1 MNMKSVD
8 IPASGAGVA
17 ASPGRSAHWRRAC
30 QIALVLLVAAVPWS
44 TAVPEFW
51 ISQAN
56 YIGLYALVVFGLVLL
71 TGVAGLTSFGQAAFV
86 GIGAYAGAYLS
97 STLDAPAWA
106 TLLFGL
112 LVTGVC
118 AYVIGAVT
126 IRMSGH
132 YLALATIAWSLAL
145 YYLFGSVAA
154 LGKYDGLANLA
165 PLSLFGLELRSGRAM
180 YALIWTCVGLCG
192 WGLRNLL
199 DSQPGRVL
207 RALKHGRLLS
217 ESFGVDTVASK
228 RLIFVLA
235 AMLASVAGWL
245 YMYLQ
250 RAVNPTPFGLNA
262 SLEYVIMLIAGGM
275 ANVWGAVV
283 GAGLVK
289 LLQDQLQTVLPSLLG
304 TAGNVELI
312 VFGAVLVVLLRFA
325 PHGAWPHLRRL
336 VPDRA
341 PRAVLPSPPLP
352 RRANPRHDGALLT
365 LTEVGKRFG
374 GLQAVD
380 GVSFQVAPA
389 SIVALIG
396 PNGAGKSTTFNLIT
410 GALSAS
416 AGRIAFGPT
425 RIDGLPARDI
435 ARLGMARTFQHVK
448 LIPDMTVLENVALGT
463 HLRAPASV
471 WRSVLRFDRPV
482 ERQRLYEAAEALK
495 RVGLDGLMHAEAGS
509 LALGQQRL
517 VEIARALAS
526 DPTMLLLDEPA
537 AGLRHLEKQALAS
550 LLAALRAEGMTLLLV
565 EHDMDFVMGLADRI
579 VVMVYGKK
587 IADGTPAEIQQ
598 HPAVREAYLGSDA

>member
-1 MNMKSVD
+1 MKSVD
-8 IPASGAGVA
+8 IPLQGAVAPASSGRGAT
-17 ASPGRSAHWRRAC
+17 RRRAL
-30 QIALVLLVAAVPWS
+30 QIALILLVAGLPLSA
-44 TAVPEFW
+44 AIPEFW

-56 YIGLYALVVFGLVLL
+56 YIGLYALVVLGLVLL

-86 GIGAYAGAYLS
+86 GIGAYASAYLS
-97 STLDAPAWA
+97 STVGAPSWA

-112 LVTGVC
+112 VVTGGC
-118 AYVIGAVT
+118 AYVIGAIT

-145 YYLFGSVAA
+145 YYLFGSIAA

-165 PLSLFGLELRSGRAM
+165 PMSLFGIELRSGRAM
-180 YALIWTCVGLCG
+180 YGLIWACVGLCG
-192 WGLRNLL
+192 WGLCNLL
-199 DSQPGRVL
+199 DSQPGRVM
-207 RALKHGRLLS
+207 RALKHGRLLT
-217 ESFGVDTVASK
+217 ESFGVDTVACK

-245 YMYLQ
+245 YVYLQ

-262 SLEYVIMLIAGGM
+262 SLEYVIMLIVGGM

-283 GAGLVK
+283 GAALVK

-304 TAGNVELI
+304 MAGNFELI
-312 VFGAVLVVLLRFA
+312 VFGAMLIVLLRFA
-325 PHGAWPHLRRL
+325 PQGAWPYLRRL

-341 PRAVLPSPPLP
+341 PRPVLASPPLN
-352 RRANPRHDGALLT
+352 RRTLHHGGGPLLT
-365 LTEVGKRFG
+365 LTDVGKRFG

-389 SIVALIG
+389 RIVALIG

-416 AGRIAFGPT
+416 AGQIAFGTT
-425 RIDGLPARDI
+425 RIDGLPAREI

-448 LIPDMTVLENVALGT
+448 LVPGMTVLENVALGT
-463 HLRAPASV
+463 QLRAPSSV
-471 WRSVLRFDRPV
+471 WRSALRLDRAV
-482 ERQRLYEAAEALK
+482 ERQRLHEAAQALK
-495 RVGLDGLMHAEAGS
+495 RVGLDGLMHAEASS

-526 DPTMLLLDEPA
+526 DPSLLLLDEPA

-587 IADGTPAEIQQ
+587 IADGSPAEIQR

>member
-1 MNMKSVD
+1 MKSVD
-8 IPASGAGVA
+8 IPLQSAVAPASSGRGAT
-17 ASPGRSAHWRRAC
+17 RRRAL
-30 QIALVLLVAAVPWS
+30 QIALILLVAGLPLSA
-44 TAVPEFW
+44 AIPEFW

-56 YIGLYALVVFGLVLL
+56 YIGLYALVVLGLVLL

-86 GIGAYAGAYLS
+86 GIGAYASAYLS
-97 STLDAPAWA
+97 STVGAPSWA

-112 LVTGVC
+112 VVTGGC
-118 AYVIGAVT
+118 AYVIGAIT

-145 YYLFGSVAA
+145 YYLFGSIAA

-165 PLSLFGLELRSGRAM
+165 PMSLFGIELRSGRAM
-180 YALIWTCVGLCG
+180 YGLIWACVGLCG
-192 WGLRNLL
+192 WGLCNLL
-199 DSQPGRVL
+199 DSQPGRVM
-207 RALKHGRLLS
+207 RALKHGRLLT
-217 ESFGVDTVASK
+217 ESFGVDTVACK

-245 YMYLQ
+245 YVYLQ

-262 SLEYVIMLIAGGM
+262 SLEYVIMLIVGGM

-283 GAGLVK
+283 GAALVK

-304 TAGNVELI
+304 MAGNFELI
-312 VFGAVLVVLLRFA
+312 VFGAMLIVLLRFA
-325 PHGAWPHLRRL
+325 PQGAWPYLRRL

-341 PRAVLPSPPLP
+341 PRPVLASPPLN
-352 RRANPRHDGALLT
+352 RRTLHHSGGPLLT
-365 LTEVGKRFG
+365 LTDVGKRFG

-389 SIVALIG
+389 RIVALIG

-416 AGRIAFGPT
+416 AGQIAFGTT
-425 RIDGLPARDI
+425 RIDGLPAREI

-448 LIPDMTVLENVALGT
+448 LVPGMTVLDNVALGT
-463 HLRAPASV
+463 QLRAPSSV
-471 WRSVLRFDRPV
+471 WRSALRLDRAV
-482 ERQRLYEAAEALK
+482 ERQRLHEAAQALK
-495 RVGLDGLMHAEAGS
+495 RVGLDGLMHAEASS

-526 DPTMLLLDEPA
+526 DPSLLLLDEPA

-587 IADGTPAEIQQ
+587 IADGSPAEIQR

>member
-1 MNMKSVD
+1 MEPLDMSARGAVS
-8 IPASGAGVA
+8 PAGSQRNGL
-17 ASPGRSAHWRRAC
+17 WRRAC
-30 QIALVLLVAAVPWS
+30 QVAVIALVATLPLSA
-44 TAVPEFW
+44 AVPEFW

-56 YIGLYALVVFGLVLL
+56 YIGLYTLVVFGLVLL

-86 GIGAYAGAYLS
+86 GIGAYASAYLS
-97 STLDAPAWA
+97 SALGAPAWA

-112 LVTGVC
+112 LVTAVC
-118 AYVIGAVT
+118 AYVIGAIT

-145 YYLFGSVAA
+145 YYLFGSIAA

-165 PLSLFGLELRSGRAM
+165 PMSLFGMELRSSRAM
-180 YALIWTCVGLCG
+180 YGLIWVCVGLCG
-192 WGLRNLL
+192 WGLCNLL
-199 DSQPGRVL
+199 DSQPGRVM

-217 ESFGVDTVASK
+217 ESFGVDTVACK
-228 RLIFVLA
+228 RLIFVMA

-245 YMYLQ
+245 YVYLQ
-250 RAVNPTPFGLNA
+250 RAVNPTPFGLNS
-262 SLEYVIMLIAGGM
+262 SLEYVIMLIVGGM

-283 GAGLVK
+283 GAALVK
-289 LLQDQLQTVLPSLLG
+289 LLQDQLQTLLPSLLG
-304 TAGNVELI
+304 MAGNFELI
-312 VFGAVLVVLLRFA
+312 VFGALLILLLRFA
-325 PHGAWPHLRRL
+325 PQGAWPYLRRL

-341 PRAVLPSPPLP
+341 PRTVLPATPLGH
-352 RRANPRHDGALLT
+352 RAVQHDGGALLT
-365 LTEVGKRFG
+365 LTDAGKRFG

-380 GVSFQVAPA
+380 GVSFQIAPA

-416 AGRIAFGPT
+416 AGQIVFGKT

-448 LIPDMTVLENVALGT
+448 LIPGMTVLENVALGT
-463 HLRAPASV
+463 HLRAPSSV
-471 WRSVLRFDRPV
+471 LRSVLRLDRGV
-482 ERQRLYEAAEALK
+482 ERQRLHEAAQALK
-495 RVGLDGLMHAEAGS
+495 RVGLESAMHADASS

-526 DPTMLLLDEPA
+526 DPMLLLLDEPA
-537 AGLRHLEKQALAS
+537 AGLRHREKQALAA
-550 LLAALRAEGMTLLLV
+550 LLAELRAEGMTVLLV

-587 IADGTPAEIQQ
+587 IADGEPAAVQQ
-598 HPAVREAYLGSDA
+598 HPAVREAYLGSDT